1 MLPIALT
8 GFLGLSLNKN
18 QPIQAFRLSHQSLQ
32 RDLKVAN
39 EPEGCISL
47 IVREWRSRW
56 VEVTGVPCDAFG
68 DAEVVYVCMTIVII
82 SICPDIKIIGSRA
95 D

>member
-1 MLPIALT
+1 LATRKFAASPWAAMLPIALT

-56 VEVTGVPCDAFG
+56 VEVTGVPCDALQS
-68 DAEVVYVCMTIVII
+68 I
-82 SICPDIKIIGSRA
+82 SFFESIKVLS
-95 D
+95 DF